1 MSAVAEKVAYT
12 PEDLLTMPGGE
23 HCELVNGELVEK
35 DMGLLTSIVAERL
48 SRRLGAY
55 IEENGLGWTPSPE
68 CGYQCFPDAP
78 LKVRKPD
85 ASFIS
90 GTRLPEHR
98 LHEGHVGIPPDLAV
112 EVISP
117 HDNFSKVVLK
127 AQEYLD
133 AGVRLVWLVEPVTRS
148 VQVFRAD
155 GSVSRLLSG
164 DYLMGEAVVPGFSFL
179 VDDLFPAARSVAPDV

>member
-1 MSAVAEKVAYT
+1 MSAVAERVVYT
-12 PEDLLTMPGGE
+12 PEDLLTMPGAE
-23 HCELVNGELVEK
+23 RCELVNGELVEK

-48 SRRLGAY
+48 SRRLGVYVEDNA
-55 IEENGLGWTPSPE
+55 LGWTPSSE
-68 CGYQCFPDAP
+68 CGYQYFRDAP

-90 GTRLPEHR
+90 RERLPEDR

-112 EVISP
+112 EVVSP
-117 HDNFSKVVLK
+117 NDVFSKVVVK

-164 DYLMGEAVVPGFSFL
+164 DQLTGEAVVPGFSVL
-179 VDDLFPAARSVAPDV
+179 VDELFPAAGPVSSDV